1 MVSPLRKQRDALL
14 KQSVVGTSASSNV
27 PTEIITGEQP
37 DSLHLLLGEMD
48 NDLKRLKEL
57 DRIDDR
63 NDLKRDEL
71 IPKYRA
77 SVEEYLKSETPFKNS
92 LFSNMVVWMFD
103 IEELDTAIA
112 WCDIAIEQGFESPF
126 KRDFQHF
133 CADMVLAWADKMIT
147 NGHSVEPYF
156 SAVFEKVVNDWRIN
170 EKLTAKYYK
179 FAGLLLI
186 RDEEGKPL
194 ASQVG
199 DVEVLKQALALMQS
213 AENQHSKAGVSTHI
227 EKIEQ
232 RIRALEDGANL

>member
-14 KQSVVGTSASSNV
+14 KKRINLSESKSVK
-27 PTEIITGEQP
+27 TGEQP

-48 NDLKRLKEL
+48 NDIKRLKEL

-112 WCDIAIEQGFESPF
+112 WCDIAIVQGFESPF
-126 KRDFQHF
+126 KRDFKHF
-133 CADMVLAWADKMIT
+133 CADMVLAWADKMT
-147 NGHSVEPYF
+147 DEGHSVEPYF
-156 SAVFEKVVNDWRIN
+156 TTVFDKVKNDWRLN

-186 RDEEGKPL
+186 NDENGKPL

-199 DVEVLKQALALMQS
+199 DINQLKAALALLEE
-213 AENQHSKAGVSTHI
+213 ADNQDSKAGVSTHI
-227 EKIEQ
+227 AKIEQ

>member
-1 MVSPLRKQRDALL
+1 MASPLRKQRDALL
-14 KQSVVGTSASSNV
+14 KKSIKLSESTSVK
-27 PTEIITGEQP
+27 TGEQP

-48 NDLKRLKEL
+48 NDIKRLKEL

-77 SVEEYLKSETPFKNS
+77 SVEEYLKNETPFKNS

-133 CADMVLAWADKMIT
+133 CADSVLAWADKMIA

-156 SAVFEKVVNDWRIN
+156 STVFNKVVNEWRIN
-170 EKLTAKYYK
+170 ERLTSKYLK
-179 FAGLLLI
+179 FAGLMLM
-186 RDEEGKPL
+186 RDETGKPL

-199 DVEVLKQALALMQS
+199 DIEVLKKALTYLQE
-213 AENQHSKAGVSTHI
+213 AEHQYSKAGVGTHI
-227 EKIEQ
+227 EKVLQ
-232 RIRALEDGANL
+232 RIRALEDGTNL